1 MSCEI
6 VARNKMANGIS
17 CKLGDRVSPTLQLDE
32 RFLKFR
38 KISRQIFWRFR
49 KGFGPVVK
57 FFDIEKRKII
67 YNDLV
72 WSFLEGFPTV

>member
-38 KISRQIFWRFR
+38 KYL
-49 KGFGPVVK
+49 VK
-57 FFDIEKRKII
+57 FFGDFEKV
-67 YNDLV
+67 LAP
-72 WSFLEGFPTV
+72 L